1 MAKEIAWLSCLL
13 CRFVCLIFIYFFCLK
28 RGTPTKWHLFIFEV
42 LIVLLLLLGLFVLLV
57 LYVVGGAYL
66 FYQRESEFE
75 MEMKNEMMENHRE
88 AFINKVFWHLVFLR
102 GI

>member
-1 MAKEIAWLSCLL
+1 M
-13 CRFVCLIFIYFFCLK
+13 
-28 RGTPTKWHLFIFEV
+28 
-42 LIVLLLLLGLFVLLV
+42 LLV

-88 AFINKVFWHLVFLR
+88 AFINKVFWYLPILEKELK
-102 GI
+102 GILESPVGLMAEKII